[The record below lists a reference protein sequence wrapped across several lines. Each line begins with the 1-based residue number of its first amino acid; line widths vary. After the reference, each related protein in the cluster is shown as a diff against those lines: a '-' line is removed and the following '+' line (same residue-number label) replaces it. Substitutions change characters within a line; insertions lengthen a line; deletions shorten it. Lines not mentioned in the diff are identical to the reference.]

1 VSPYHLQVDAVAF
14 LLSQRGIKTNLGTEA
29 NWTPLHVACEYSNA
43 DKKMKIMS
51 LLLSQKGTNP
61 NIQNTAGTHTPVLHS
76 SLPPFAVVPLLL
88 TLVLGLMLVAFTASP
103 GFTPLHM
110 CAKKHDLE
118 GVRLLL
124 EYNANPDIK
133 DNKGWTPLSIAYS
146 EKQQK
151 AKLSSDA
158 EGEVEV
164 ESEQMDDEEEVMHC
178 LIEAG
183 ANPNQLSFTSRTSPL
198 FEACRV
204 GMERRA
210 EVLIGTIRP
219 LPSALT
225 LANPLTRDFSPSG
238 QNTGPT
244 STL

>member
-1 VSPYHLQVDAVAF
+1 
-14 LLSQRGIKTNLGTEA
+14 
-29 NWTPLHVACEYSNA
+29 
-43 DKKMKIMS
+43 MS
-51 LLLSQKGTNP
+51 
-61 NIQNTAGTHTPVLHS
+61 
-76 SLPPFAVVPLLL
+76 L
-88 TLVLGLMLVAFTASP
+88 TLVLVLMLVASNSSP

-219 LPSALT
+219 PPHLLSHEC
-225 LANPLTRDFSPSG
+225 
-238 QNTGPT
+238 QPT
-244 STL
+244 HARFLLLLLGRARGRCQLCDAGAQGEEAEVGGDEPR